1 MLRGFMKGLLLSSKA
16 LKEQSS
22 MSCEQWLRVVRARPV
37 QAIRLRGT
45 IFQRVK
51 ISGSCKYR
59 TVAKRAGQPQR
70 YTGGNR
76 TIVPCG
82 RPR

>member
-1 MLRGFMKGLLLSSKA
+1 
-16 LKEQSS
+16 

-59 TVAKRAGQPQR
+59 TVARGPADPSATPGATALSCRAVAPGEILR
-70 YTGGNR
+70 
-76 TIVPCG
+76 VG
-82 RPR
+82 RILEL